1 MKVGDVV
8 NITEERGSGVFYDE
22 IPLGWGI
29 ILDIKKTKD
38 LTFGSVGPV
47 NLGDDVTVHLASGVT
62 KNFMDRSLEVV
73 YEGNS
78 N

>member
-1 MKVGDVV
+1 VKVGDVV
-8 NITEERGSGVFYDE
+8 NITEQRGSGEFYDE
-22 IPLGWGI
+22 IPLGWGV

-47 NLGDDVTVHLASGVT
+47 NLGDDVSVHLASGMT

-73 YEGNS
+73 YESNS